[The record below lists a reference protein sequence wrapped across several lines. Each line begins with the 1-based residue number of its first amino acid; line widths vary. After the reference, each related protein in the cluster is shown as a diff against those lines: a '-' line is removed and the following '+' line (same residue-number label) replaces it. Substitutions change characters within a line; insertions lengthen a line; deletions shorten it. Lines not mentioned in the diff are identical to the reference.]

1 MTKRFALLSAA
12 AMAAALSVAPAA
24 AHPMDVAA
32 AELSAHC
39 GALFVFNDAP
49 DRLEDLNNELL
60 TLHQGMRNIQAAADA
75 ESRELTTEE
84 NAEIARMLARFEHVE
99 NQIETRRSIE
109 AASARLA
116 TPNGRRTDPDDVV
129 NAAAAATAGRKVLPQ
144 PRDADDVGKHGFK
157 SFGEFARAVRSAQ
170 TPGGRN
176 TDPRL
181 IANAA
186 SPSEHASEGVPADG
200 GYAVPPDFRRDIVIK
215 IMGEESLLS
224 RTDQQVSNT
233 NNVTS
238 PVDETNPGSA
248 SGIQAFWTAEGA
260 QKTPTKP
267 VLGQVTTT
275 LNKLAAI
282 VPVTDEL
289 LEDVGGLSN
298 YLRTKTPQAFDFKI
312 NDAIIDGTGV
322 GEPKGIL
329 RSGAL
334 IEVGAETN
342 QAAGTINYQNIV
354 NMWSRMH
361 AQYRANAVWLI
372 NQDIEPQLMQM
383 SFPVTG
389 GATAV
394 PAYMPPGGLNDAPYG
409 RLLNRPVIPTEAAK
423 ALGTTGDIMLVDLK
437 QYLSLTKV
445 GGLRQDV
452 SMHLW
457 FDYDMTAF
465 RFVLRMGGKPWWE
478 SPITPKNSQL
488 TRSPYVALEDRA

>member
-1 MTKRFALLSAA
+1 MTKRYALLSAA
-12 AMAAALSVAPAA
+12 ALAALFACPAA
-24 AHPMDVAA
+24 QAHPLETAA
-32 AELSAHC
+32 HDLASWGGRLA
-39 GALFVFNDAP
+39 VFNDAP
-49 DRLEDLNNELL
+49 DRVEDLNNELL
-60 TLHQGMRNIQAAADA
+60 ELNQGMRNIQAKADA
-75 ESRELTTEE
+75 EGRELTSEE
-84 NAEIARMLARFEHVE
+84 SAEIETMLARFEQVE
-99 NQIETRRSIE
+99 TSIDTRRAIE

-116 TPNGRRTDPDDVV
+116 APQGRRTDPDDVV
-129 NAAAAATAGRKVLPQ
+129 NAAPRQSRKVLPQ
-144 PRDADDVGKHGFK
+144 PRDAGDVGKWGFK
-157 SFGEFARAVRSAQ
+157 SFGEFAQQVRSAQ
-170 TPGGRN
+170 TPGSRGI
-176 TDPRL
+176 DPRL
-181 IANAA
+181 VANAA

-200 GYAVPPDFRRDIVIK
+200 GYAVPPDFRRDIIIK
-215 IMGEESLLS
+215 IMGEESLLG

-233 NNVTS
+233 NNVTY

-267 VLGQVTTT
+267 ALGQVTTT

-289 LEDVGGLSN
+289 LEDVSGLSN
-298 YLRTKTPQAFDFKI
+298 YLRTKTPQAFDFKV
-312 NDAIIDGTGV
+312 NDAIIDGSGA

-334 IEVGAETN
+334 IEVPAETN
-342 QAAGTINYQNIV
+342 QAADTVNYQNIV

-383 SFPVTG
+383 SFPVSG

-409 RLLNRPVIPTEAAK
+409 RLLNRPVIATEAAK

-437 QYLSLTKV
+437 QYLTLTKV

-465 RFVLRMGGKPWWE
+465 RFVMRIGGKPWWE
-478 SPITPKNSQL
+478 TPITPKNSQL
-488 TRSPYVALEDRA
+488 TRSPYIALEDRA

>member
-1 MTKRFALLSAA
+1 MRIALFSAA
-12 AMAAALSVAPAA
+12 ACAAALAVVAPAS
-24 AHPMDVAA
+24 AHPLDGVAGEIA
-32 AELSAHC
+32 TFGGRL
-39 GALFVFNDAP
+39 LVFNDAP
-49 DRLEDLNNELL
+49 DRIEDLNNELL
-60 TLHQGMRNIQAAADA
+60 ELNQGMRNIQARADA
-75 ESRELTTEE
+75 EGRELTAEE
-84 NAEIARMLARFEHVE
+84 GAEITTMLARFEQVE
-99 NQIETRRSIE
+99 NAIDTRRSIE

-116 TPNGRRTDPDDVV
+116 NPQGRRTDPDDVV
-129 NAAAAATAGRKVLPQ
+129 NNAARPTAGRRALPQ
-144 PRDADDVGKHGFK
+144 ARDAADVGKFGFR
-157 SFGEFARAVRSAQ
+157 SFGEFAQSVRSAQ
-170 TPGGRN
+170 MPGGRGV
-176 TDPRL
+176 DPRL

-186 SPSEHASEGVPADG
+186 SPAEHASEGVPADG

-215 IMGEESLLS
+215 IMGEESLLG
-224 RTDQQVSNT
+224 RTDQQVSNS
-233 NNVTS
+233 NNVTY

-260 QKTPTKP
+260 QKTPSKP
-267 VLGQVTTT
+267 VLGQQTTT

-298 YLRTKTPQAFDFKI
+298 YLRTKTPQAFDFEI
-312 NDAIIDGTGV
+312 NDVIIDGTGA
-322 GEPKGIL
+322 GQPKGIL

-334 IEVGAETN
+334 IEVPAETN
-342 QAAGTINYQNIV
+342 QAADTVNYQNIV

-361 AQYRANAVWLI
+361 AAYRANAVWLI

-383 SFPVTG
+383 SFPVSG

-394 PAYMPPGGLNDAPYG
+394 PAYMPPGGLSDAPYG
-409 RLLNRPVIPTEAAK
+409 RLLNRPVIATEAAK
-423 ALGTTGDIMLVDLK
+423 PLGTTGDIMLVDLK

-465 RFVLRMGGKPWWE
+465 RFVMRIGGKPWWE
-478 SPITPKNSQL
+478 TPITPKNSQL

>member
-1 MTKRFALLSAA
+1 MTKRLALFSAA
-12 AMAAALSVAPAA
+12 ALAVLSVSAVQ
-24 AHPMDVAA
+24 AHPLESVAA
-32 AELSAHC
+32 DLSAFD
-39 GALFVFNDAP
+39 GRLAVFADAP
-49 DRLEDLNNELL
+49 DRIEDLNNELIEL
-60 TLHQGMRNIQAAADA
+60 NQGMRNIQAKADA
-75 ESRELTTEE
+75 ESRELTSEE
-84 NAEIARMLARFEHVE
+84 GGEIETMLARFEQVE
-99 NQIETRRSIE
+99 DALDKRRAIE
-109 AASARLA
+109 AASSRLA
-116 TPNGRRTDPDDVV
+116 LPNGRRTDPDDVV
-129 NAAAAATAGRKVLPQ
+129 NQAKPAAARKTFPVA
-144 PRDADDVGKHGFK
+144 RDPNDVGKWGFK
-157 SFGEFARAVRSAQ
+157 SFGEFAQRVRGAQ
-170 TPGGRN
+170 TPGSQGI
-176 TDPRL
+176 DPRL

-200 GYAVPPDFRRDIVIK
+200 GYAVPPDFRRDIIVK
-215 IMGEESLLS
+215 IMGEESLLG

-233 NNVTS
+233 NNVTY

-289 LEDVGGLSN
+289 LEDVSGLSN
-298 YLRTKTPQAFDFKI
+298 YLRTKTPQAFDFKV
-312 NDAIIDGTGV
+312 NDAIIDGTGS

-334 IEVGAETN
+334 IEVPAETN
-342 QAAGTINYQNIV
+342 QAADTVIYQNIV

-383 SFPVTG
+383 SFPVSG

-409 RLLNRPVIPTEAAK
+409 RLLNRPVIATEAAK

-465 RFVLRMGGKPWWE
+465 RFVMRVGGKPWWE
-478 SPITPKNSQL
+478 TPITPKNSQL